1 MLGCVVGD
9 SAEHVT
15 LRPTCMEHDE
25 LKELFQA
32 AMRAYIDAAK
42 SLEGLPQGVEFE
54 QAYQVAQNAMLAF
67 TRTRERFRAHVASH
81 GCVG

>member
-1 MLGCVVGD
+1 
-9 SAEHVT
+9 
-15 LRPTCMEHDE
+15 MEHEE

-54 QAYQVAQNAMLAF
+54 QAYQSAQNAMVAF
-67 TRTRERFRAHVASH
+67 TRTRERLRAHVAGH
-81 GCVG
+81 GCVD